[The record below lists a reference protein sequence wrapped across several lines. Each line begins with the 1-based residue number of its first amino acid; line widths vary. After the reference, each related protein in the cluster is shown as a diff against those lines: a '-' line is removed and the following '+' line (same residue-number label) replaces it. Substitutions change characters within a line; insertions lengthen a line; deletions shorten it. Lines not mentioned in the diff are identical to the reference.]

1 LKTIQ
6 KLVLVA
12 LVNLAVC
19 QKKEAIM
26 AAGCHLQFFFA
37 FFFIYLGA
45 LVNLAVSQK
54 NKDAIVAA
62 GGHLQVL
69 ECMKKSAGNV
79 CVCVWLE
86 REDVSL
92 VGC

>member
-1 LKTIQ
+1 MF
-6 KLVLVA
+6 LVA

-26 AAGCHLQFFFA
+26 AAGGHLQFFSH

-54 NKDAIVAA
+54 NKEAIVAA

-79 CVCVWLE
+79 CVCGWRRKRVASVL
-86 REDVSL
+86 L
-92 VGC
+92 LCC